1 MVTILKALMSTAE
14 EYIGDIH
21 TEKLERKELG
31 KSYTADEITI
41 NGFMEDGRPYMLHL
55 KVGDAP

>member
-14 EYIGDIH
+14 EYIGEIH
-21 TEKLERKELG
+21 TEDLKRKDPERP
-31 KSYTADEITI
+31 YTADEITI
-41 NGFMEDGRPYMLHL
+41 NGFMEDGRLYRLHL